1 MLDHLPHQ
9 RAQAKLFKFLLR
21 RWGELFGAKFDVLLY
36 DLTSTY
42 FETDEDRGPDDLRQY
57 GYSRDKGGDCRQVV
71 IALIVTPEGFPLS
84 YEVMAGNTA
93 DSTTLSGFLAR
104 IERRYGKADRAVVAL
119 DGLNLSVPAGS
130 LFGLLGP
137 NGAGKTTS
145 LRILATLLAPCS
157 GSVSVAGVDAL
168 KDPRG
173 VRERLGYVAQEVAL
187 DKILSGRELLQLQGD
202 LYHLSRADR
211 DQRIAEL
218 IGLLAMEEWIDRRS
232 GTYSGGMRRRLDLA
246 SGLLHRPQVLVL
258 DEPTVGLDIESRAAI
273 WQVLRQLREQGTTV
287 LLSSHYLEEVD
298 ALADQL
304 AIIEGGRVIAAGK
317 PSELKAALGGDRVT
331 LRVREFSDEPE
342 ALQVQELLQRCPGVR
357 QVVVNRAQGYS
368 LNLVVEHD
376 GVVEQLRRQLAEAQ
390 LPVFAL
396 AQSRPSL
403 DDVYLQATGRTLM
416 DAELAVAGSRDPKAE
431 RKQSMR

>member
-1 MLDHLPHQ
+1 MTHP
-9 RAQAKLFKFLLR
+9 
-21 RWGELFGAKFDVLLY
+21 VI
-36 DLTSTY
+36 DLENVS
-42 FETDEDRGPDDLRQY
+42 
-57 GYSRDKGGDCRQVV
+57 K
-71 IALIVTPEGFPLS
+71 
-84 YEVMAGNTA
+84 
-93 DSTTLSGFLAR
+93 
-104 IERRYGKADRAVVAL
+104 RYGKGEKAVDAL
-119 DGLNLSVPAGS
+119 NGLNLQVPAGS

-137 NGAGKTTS
+137 NGAGKTTT
-145 LRILATLLAPCS
+145 LRILATLLAPSS
-157 GSVSVAGVDAL
+157 GRVQVAGLDAL
-168 KDPRG
+168 ADPRG

-202 LYHLSRADR
+202 LYHLPRSDR

-218 IGLLAMEEWIDRRS
+218 IDLLGMADWIDRRS

-246 SGLLHRPQVLVL
+246 SGLRHRPDVLVL

-273 WQVLRQLREQGTTV
+273 WTVLRQLRDQGTTV

-298 ALADQL
+298 ALADRL
-304 AIIEGGRVIAAGK
+304 AIIEGGRVIASGP

-331 LRVREFSDEPE
+331 WRIREFSDEPE
-342 ALQVQELLQRCPGVR
+342 ALRVQQLLQACPGVR
-357 QVVVNRAQGYS
+357 QVVVNRAQGFS
-368 LNLVVEHD
+368 LNLVVEND

-403 DDVYLQATGRTLM
+403 NDVYLQATGRTLM
-416 DAELAVAGSRDPKAE
+416 DAELAVAGVRDAKAE